1 MASMLEGS
9 GGRTWL
15 WGHVF
20 LGCGSS
26 CILCPDQCG
35 VPLSALDLQIT
46 ALILA
51 AVRLCKGVR
60 DKVMG
65 LEECPDT

>member
-1 MASMLEGS
+1 MASMLEVS
-9 GGRTWL
+9 GGRTWW
-15 WGHVF
+15 WGHVL

-26 CILCPDQCG
+26 CILCHDQCS

-51 AVRLCKGVR
+51 AVGLCKGVR